1 MGCEHDKPAVH
12 VGWLTADVAEPT
24 TFTATTPTEGSTF
37 QLSGVIVPC
46 VEHGQA
52 AVDVRALG
60 WATLTEGMIVPV
72 WSDVRPSIDGIYQ
85 VVSAGE
91 ATDAAWPAMASR
103 GDIDSGQ
110 QVPQERSVSVGLRR
124 LTQETAKV
132 TTSLFGNSYA
142 VSSPVQFSSTYWPR
156 AGVAG
161 APEGALP
168 SGFTLDA
175 YSDNPLEGR
184 LTRVAFPR
192 LTSLSLT
199 TYARAR
205 QFLAGSPRVE
215 VFAAGVWWPMHGQP
229 PAGYPVRLRNG
240 KAGIELPFAARPAV
254 GNSPATP
261 MTEHRLLQFDQ
272 STGEL
277 KASPALTIS
286 QFLTGMANPSTLTVI
301 HADSETLRVTWM
313 ADRDA
318 PFAGGI
324 QTTVTRWEAELRR
337 GEDGFSF
344 WASLRGTM
352 SIAATHNSD
361 VNDGNGHIIGV
372 RAVNSTGITLVGQR
386 EVSLGTSVGAGTAQ
400 VNDMGQ
406 RFRVEVDG
414 ASYRTRNYTR
424 QRVVVGPAS

>member
-1 MGCEHDKPAVH
+1 M
-12 VGWLTADVAEPT
+12 
-24 TFTATTPTEGSTF
+24 
-37 QLSGVIVPC
+37 
-46 VEHGQA
+46 
-52 AVDVRALG
+52 
-60 WATLTEGMIVPV
+60 
-72 WSDVRPSIDGIYQ
+72 
-85 VVSAGE
+85 
-91 ATDAAWPAMASR
+91 
-103 GDIDSGQ
+103 
-110 QVPQERSVSVGLRR
+110 
-124 LTQETAKV
+124 

-142 VSSPVQFSSTYWPR
+142 VSSPVQFSSTFPR

-168 SGFTLDA
+168 SEFTLDA

-272 STGEL
+272 ATGEL

-301 HADSETLRVTWM
+301 YADSETLRVTWM

-372 RAVNSTGITLVGQR
+372 RAVNTTGITLVGQR